1 MKNLM
6 ILLFLPV
13 MLSAQLISIK
23 TVPVATGN
31 QFLVF
36 PSENLGMGGISIAL
50 DDYSLDS
57 FINPAKG
64 SRIRGVSIFS
74 APAFYS
80 ISSDYGSAKTLP
92 FGVLFGSNS
101 WFGSAMFTFQQ
112 LKSINLNQMEPNINL
127 KRSSSVFSDNHYL
140 FGMLGKNLIDSKTS
154 IAASIFWADL
164 NAIGGVDLLYVN
176 SDNIDQF
183 GNMCDIRLGLYHKM
197 KSDQTLEVMFLY
209 NRLNM
214 TYKVTNTIWSR
225 VTQIE
230 TRVTQ
235 IESHLDRTRT
245 YGLHLGYT
253 RPLLQKLWY
262 IGGNFTV
269 NWKSHPKIPNYELM
283 NIPRDPGNSRAYN
296 YGIGLS
302 KITKLSTVG
311 IDLIYEPI
319 WSNTWADA
327 IESVRT
333 ISGKMINKGEKTI
346 ENDFEFSNFLLKIGL
361 YTHEQ
366 PLGFQIG
373 LQMHLVKYWLDQ
385 NNYIEEFR
393 RKQKERW
400 TEWAATWGLIFKID
414 DIQIRYFGRLILGTG
429 RPSVSGNNIRGVDFD
444 VNASDFLV
452 APSGPLLLQE
462 EHVFLHQVTVSIPFH
477 N

>member
-1 MKNLM
+1 M
-6 ILLFLPV
+6 
-13 MLSAQLISIK
+13 
-23 TVPVATGN
+23 
-31 QFLVF
+31 
-36 PSENLGMGGISIAL
+36 GM
-50 DDYSLDS
+50 
-57 FINPAKG
+57 
-64 SRIRGVSIFS
+64 
-74 APAFYS
+74 
-80 ISSDYGSAKTLP
+80 
-92 FGVLFGSNS
+92 
-101 WFGSAMFTFQQ
+101 
-112 LKSINLNQMEPNINL
+112 
-127 KRSSSVFSDNHYL
+127 
-140 FGMLGKNLIDSKTS
+140 
-154 IAASIFWADL
+154 
-164 NAIGGVDLLYVN
+164 
-176 SDNIDQF
+176 
-183 GNMCDIRLGLYHKM
+183 
-197 KSDQTLEVMFLY
+197 
-209 NRLNM
+209 
-214 TYKVTNTIWSR
+214 
-225 VTQIE
+225 
-230 TRVTQ
+230 Q
-235 IESHLDRTRT
+235 IESHLDRSGT

-253 RPLLQKLWY
+253 RSLPQKLWH

-296 YGIGLS
+296 CGIGLS

-385 NNYIEEFR
+385 NNYIEEFH

-429 RPSVSGNNIRGVDFD
+429 RPSVSGNDIRGVDFGCAD
-444 VNASDFLV
+444 SGFLV

-462 EHVFLHQVTVSIPFH
+462 EHVLLNQVTVSIPFH